1 MAEFE
6 YNPLA
11 EYITIKWRCP
21 MCGTENESDAFSV
34 PTPNYVAETHH
45 DSIESEWYEDYCS
58 NCDHCINVELYNG
71 FYGGTLEVDLDNEE
85 VLDIDVEYPEEDD
98 VWYDK
103 ELFDA
108 THADVIKVMEKI
120 DSLDEDMKF
129 YLYKLLYAN
138 LITSMEAYLSDTLIK
153 YVTEDDGYLRKFTE
167 TYRPFRNQT
176 FTTDDIFNRMDH
188 LKDIVK
194 GELRELMYHNLPKI
208 KQIFMD
214 SMSVDIGVI
223 KDLYKAVLIRHD
235 IVHRN
240 GKDKDGKEHV
250 ITKENVE
257 QLCALVN
264 DFIYNIE
271 CQLPPTA
278 TSVEEIGSPFDVTL

>member
-1 MAEFE
+1 MADFE

-11 EYITIKWRCP
+11 EYITLKWRCP
-21 MCGTENESDAFSV
+21 KCGTENESDAFYV

-45 DSIESEWYEDYCS
+45 DSIESEWYEDCCS
-58 NCDHCINVELYNG
+58 NCDHCINIELYNG
-71 FYGGTLEVDLDNEE
+71 FYGGSLEVDLNNED

-98 VWYDK
+98 AWYDK
-103 ELFDA
+103 ELFDT

-120 DSLDEDMKF
+120 DSIDEDMKS

-153 YVTEDDGYLRKFTE
+153 YVTENAEYLRKFTE
-167 TYRPFRNQT
+167 TYKPFKNQT

-208 KQIFMD
+208 KPIFMD
-214 SMSVDIGVI
+214 SMGIDIGVI

-240 GKDKDGKEHV
+240 GKDKEGNEHV

-257 QLCALVN
+257 QLCAHVN

-271 CQLPPTA
+271 RQLA
-278 TSVEEIGSPFDVTL
+278 TIVTSEEGLSLPF

>member
-1 MAEFE
+1 MADFE

-11 EYITIKWRCP
+11 EYITLKWRCP
-21 MCGTENESDAFSV
+21 KCGTENESDAFSV

-45 DSIESEWYEDYCS
+45 DSIESEWYEDCCS
-58 NCDHCINVELYNG
+58 NCDHCINIELYNG
-71 FYGGTLEVDLDNEE
+71 FYGGSLEVDLNNEE

-98 VWYDK
+98 AWYDK
-103 ELFDA
+103 ELFDT
-108 THADVIKVMEKI
+108 THADVLKVMEEI
-120 DSLDEDMKF
+120 DSIDEDMKS

-153 YVTEDDGYLRKFTE
+153 YVTENEEYLRKFTE
-167 TYRPFRNQT
+167 TYKPFKNQT

-208 KQIFMD
+208 KPIFMD
-214 SMSVDIGVI
+214 SMGIDIGVI

-240 GKDKDGKEHV
+240 GKDKEGNEHV

-257 QLCALVN
+257 QLCAQVN

-271 CQLPPTA
+271 RQLA
-278 TSVEEIGSPFDVTL
+278 TIVTPEEGLSLPF

>member
-1 MAEFE
+1 MADFE

-11 EYITIKWRCP
+11 EYITLKWRCP
-21 MCGTENESDAFSV
+21 KCGTENESDAFSV

-45 DSIESEWYEDYCS
+45 DSIESEWYEDCCS
-58 NCDHCINVELYNG
+58 NCDHCINIELYNG
-71 FYGGTLEVDLDNEE
+71 FYGGSLEVDLNNED

-98 VWYDK
+98 AWYDK
-103 ELFDA
+103 ELFDT

-120 DSLDEDMKF
+120 DSIDEDMKS

-153 YVTEDDGYLRKFTE
+153 YVTENEEYLRKFTE
-167 TYRPFRNQT
+167 TYKPFKNQT

-208 KQIFMD
+208 KPIFMD
-214 SMSVDIGVI
+214 SMGIDIGVI

-240 GKDKDGKEHV
+240 GKDKEGNEHV

-257 QLCALVN
+257 QLCAQVN

-271 CQLPPTA
+271 RQLPPIV
-278 TSVEEIGSPFDVTL
+278 TSEEDISLLF

>member
-6 YNPLA
+6 YNPLT

-85 VLDIDVEYPEEDD
+85 VLDIDVEYPKEDD

-153 YVTEDDGYLRKFTE
+153 YVTENDGYLRKFTE

-214 SMSVDIGVI
+214 SMGVDIGVI

>member
-1 MAEFE
+1 MADFE

-11 EYITIKWRCP
+11 EYITLKWRCP
-21 MCGTENESDAFSV
+21 KCGTENESDAFSV

-45 DSIESEWYEDYCS
+45 DSIESEWYEDCCS
-58 NCDHCINVELYNG
+58 NCDHCINIELYNG
-71 FYGGTLEVDLDNEE
+71 FYGGSLEVDLNNED

-98 VWYDK
+98 AWYDK
-103 ELFDA
+103 ELFDT

-120 DSLDEDMKF
+120 DSIDEDMKF

-153 YVTEDDGYLRKFTE
+153 YVTENDEYLRKFTE
-167 TYRPFRNQT
+167 TYKPFKNQT

-208 KQIFMD
+208 KPIFMD
-214 SMSVDIGVI
+214 SMGIDIGVI

-240 GKDKDGKEHV
+240 GKDKEGKEHV

-257 QLCALVN
+257 QLCTQVN

-271 CQLPPTA
+271 RQLPPIV
-278 TSVEEIGSPFDVTL
+278 TSEEDISLLF

>member
-11 EYITIKWRCP
+11 EYITLKWRCP
-21 MCGTENESDAFSV
+21 KCGTENESDAFTV

-45 DSIESEWYEDYCS
+45 DSIESEWYEDCCS
-58 NCDHCINVELYNG
+58 NCGHCINVELYNG

-85 VLDIDVEYPEEDD
+85 VLNIDVEYPEEDD
-98 VWYDK
+98 AWYDK

-120 DSLDEDMKF
+120 DSLDEDMKSF
-129 YLYKLLYAN
+129 LYKLLYAN

-153 YVTEDDGYLRKFTE
+153 YVTENDEYLRKFTE
-167 TYRPFRNQT
+167 TYKPFKNQT
-176 FTTDDIFNRMDH
+176 FTANDIFNRMDH

-208 KQIFMD
+208 KGIFMD
-214 SMSVDIGVI
+214 SMGVDIGVI

-240 GKDKDGKEHV
+240 GKNKEGKEHV

-257 QLCALVN
+257 QLCAQVN
-264 DFIYNIE
+264 EFIYNME
-271 CQLPPTA
+271 CQLPPTV
-278 TSVEEIGSPFDVTL
+278 TSEEEISLPFDMPL

>member
-11 EYITIKWRCP
+11 EYITLKWCCP
-21 MCGTENESDAFSV
+21 KCGTENESEAFTV

-45 DSIESEWYEDYCS
+45 DSIESEWYEDCCS

-71 FYGGTLEVDLDNEE
+71 FYGGTLEVDLNNEE
-85 VLDIDVEYPEEDD
+85 VLDVDIEYPEEDD
-98 VWYDK
+98 AWYDK

-120 DSLDEDMKF
+120 DSLDEDMKS

-153 YVTEDDGYLRKFTE
+153 YVTENDEYLRKFTE
-167 TYRPFRNQT
+167 TYKPFKNQT
-176 FTTDDIFNRMDH
+176 ITIDNIFNRMDH

-194 GELRELMYHNLPKI
+194 EELRELMYHNLPKI
-208 KQIFMD
+208 KQIFKD
-214 SMSVDIGVI
+214 SMGIDIGVI
-223 KDLYKAVLIRHD
+223 KELCKAVLIRHD

-240 GKDKDGKEHV
+240 GKNKEGKAHV

-257 QLCALVN
+257 QLCTQVN
-264 DFIYNIE
+264 EFIYNIE
-271 CQLPPTA
+271 CQLPPTVI
-278 TSVEEIGSPFDVTL
+278 SEEDNSLPFDI

>member
-11 EYITIKWRCP
+11 EYITLKWHCP
-21 MCGTENESDAFSV
+21 KCGTENESDAFSV

-45 DSIESEWYEDYCS
+45 DSIESEWYEDCCS

-71 FYGGTLEVDLDNEE
+71 FYGGTLEVDLNNEE
-85 VLDIDVEYPEEDD
+85 VLDIDIEYPEEDD
-98 VWYDK
+98 AWYDK
-103 ELFDA
+103 ELFDT

-120 DSLDEDMKF
+120 DSIDEDMKF

-153 YVTEDDGYLRKFTE
+153 YVTETDEYLRKFTE
-167 TYRPFRNQT
+167 TYKPFKNQT

-194 GELRELMYHNLPKI
+194 GELRGLMYHNLPKI
-208 KQIFMD
+208 KPIFMD
-214 SMSVDIGVI
+214 SMGIDIGVI

-240 GKDKDGKEHV
+240 GKDKEGKEHV

-257 QLCALVN
+257 QLCTQVN

-271 CQLPPTA
+271 RQLPPIV
-278 TSVEEIGSPFDVTL
+278 TSEEDISLLF

>member
-45 DSIESEWYEDYCS
+45 DSIESECYEDYCY

-153 YVTEDDGYLRKFTE
+153 YVTESEVYLRKFTE
-167 TYRPFRNQT
+167 TYKPFKNQT
-176 FTTDDIFNRMDH
+176 FTTDKIFTRMYH
-188 LKDIVK
+188 IRDIVK
-194 GELRELMYHNLPKI
+194 EELRKLMYHDLPKI
-208 KQIFMD
+208 KPIFMD
-214 SMSVDIGVI
+214 SMGIDIGVI
-223 KDLYKAVLIRHD
+223 KELCKAVLIRHD

-240 GKDKDGKEHV
+240 GKDKEGKEHV
-250 ITKENVE
+250 ITKKDVE
-257 QLCALVN
+257 QLCTQVN
-264 DFIYNIE
+264 EFIYNIE
-271 CQLPPTA
+271 CQLPPIV
-278 TSVEEIGSPFDVTL
+278 TSE

>member
-1 MAEFE
+1 MADFE

-11 EYITIKWRCP
+11 EYITLKWRCP
-21 MCGTENESDAFSV
+21 KCGTENESDAFSV
-34 PTPNYVAETHH
+34 PAPNYVAETHH
-45 DSIESEWYEDYCS
+45 DSIESEWYEDCCS
-58 NCDHCINVELYNG
+58 NCDHCINIELYNG
-71 FYGGTLEVDLDNEE
+71 FYGGSLEVDLNNED

-98 VWYDK
+98 AWYDK
-103 ELFDA
+103 ELFDT

-120 DSLDEDMKF
+120 DSIDENMKS

-153 YVTEDDGYLRKFTE
+153 YVTENEEYLRKFTE
-167 TYRPFRNQT
+167 TYKPFKNQT
-176 FTTDDIFNRMDH
+176 FTTDNIFNRMDH

-208 KQIFMD
+208 KPIFMD
-214 SMSVDIGVI
+214 SMGIDIGVI

-240 GKDKDGKEHV
+240 GKDKEGNEHV

-257 QLCALVN
+257 QLCAQVN

-271 CQLPPTA
+271 RQLPPIV
-278 TSVEEIGSPFDVTL
+278 TSEEDISLLF

>member
-1 MAEFE
+1 MANLE

-11 EYITIKWRCP
+11 EFITLKWRCP
-21 MCGTENESDAFSV
+21 KCGTENESDAFSV
-34 PTPNYVAETHH
+34 PTPNFSAETHH
-45 DSIESEWYEDYCS
+45 DSIESEWYEDCCS
-58 NCDHCINVELYNG
+58 NCDHSINVELYNG
-71 FYGGTLEVDLDNEE
+71 FYGGTLEVDLNDED

-98 VWYDK
+98 EWYDK

-108 THADVIKVMEKI
+108 THADVIKVLEKI
-120 DSLDEDMKF
+120 EILDADMKS
-129 YLYKLLYAN
+129 YLYQLLYAN

-153 YVTEDDGYLRKFTE
+153 YVTENDEYLRKFTE
-167 TYRPFRNQT
+167 TYKPFKKQT

-208 KQIFMD
+208 KPIFKD
-214 SMSVDIGVI
+214 SMGIDIGVI

-240 GKDKDGKEHV
+240 GKDKDGKELV
-250 ITKENVE
+250 ITKEDVE
-257 QLCALVN
+257 KLCTQVN

-271 CQLPPTA
+271 CKLPATA
-278 TSVEEIGSPFDVTL
+278 ISVEDISSPFDMI

>member
-58 NCDHCINVELYNG
+58 NCDNCINVELYNG

-153 YVTEDDGYLRKFTE
+153 YVTENDGYLRKFTE

-214 SMSVDIGVI
+214 SMGVDIGVI

>member
-153 YVTEDDGYLRKFTE
+153 YVTENDGYLRKFTE

-214 SMSVDIGVI
+214 SMGVDIGVI

>member
-85 VLDIDVEYPEEDD
+85 VLDIDIEYPEEDD

-153 YVTEDDGYLRKFTE
+153 YVTENDGYLRKFTE

-214 SMSVDIGVI
+214 SMDVDIGVI

>member
-1 MAEFE
+1 MADFE

-11 EYITIKWRCP
+11 EYITLKWRCP
-21 MCGTENESDAFSV
+21 KCGTENESDAFSV

-45 DSIESEWYEDYCS
+45 DSIESEWYEDCCS
-58 NCDHCINVELYNG
+58 NCDHCINIELYNG
-71 FYGGTLEVDLDNEE
+71 FYGGSLEVDLNNED

-98 VWYDK
+98 AWYDK
-103 ELFDA
+103 ELFDT

-120 DSLDEDMKF
+120 DSIDEDMKS

-153 YVTEDDGYLRKFTE
+153 YVTENEEYLRKFTE
-167 TYRPFRNQT
+167 TYKPFKNQT

-208 KQIFMD
+208 KPIFMD
-214 SMSVDIGVI
+214 SMGIDIGVI

-240 GKDKDGKEHV
+240 GKDKEGNEHV

-257 QLCALVN
+257 QLCAQVN

-271 CQLPPTA
+271 RQLPHIV
-278 TSVEEIGSPFDVTL
+278 TSEEDISLLF

>member
-11 EYITIKWRCP
+11 EYITLKWHCP
-21 MCGTENESDAFSV
+21 KCGTENESDAFSV

-45 DSIESEWYEDYCS
+45 DSIESEWYEDCCS

-71 FYGGTLEVDLDNEE
+71 FYGGTLEVDLNNEE
-85 VLDIDVEYPEEDD
+85 VLDIDIEYPEEDD
-98 VWYDK
+98 AWYDK
-103 ELFDA
+103 ELFDT

-120 DSLDEDMKF
+120 DSIDEDMKF

-153 YVTEDDGYLRKFTE
+153 YVTENDEYLRKFTE
-167 TYRPFRNQT
+167 TYKPFKNQT

-208 KQIFMD
+208 KPIFMD
-214 SMSVDIGVI
+214 SMGIDIGVI

-240 GKDKDGKEHV
+240 GKDKEGKEHV

-257 QLCALVN
+257 QLCTQVN

-271 CQLPPTA
+271 RQLPPIV
-278 TSVEEIGSPFDVTL
+278 TSEEDISLLF

>member
-1 MAEFE
+1 MAEFD

-11 EYITIKWRCP
+11 EYITLKWKCP
-21 MCGTENESDAFSV
+21 KCGKENESDAFSV
-34 PTPNYVAETHH
+34 PTPNYIAETHH

-58 NCDHCINVELYNG
+58 NCDHCISVELHNG
-71 FYGGTLEVDLDNEE
+71 FYGGDLEVDLNNED
-85 VLDIDVEYPEEDD
+85 VLDIDIEYPEEEDA
-98 VWYDK
+98 WYDK

-108 THADVIKVMEKI
+108 THADVIRVMEKI
-120 DSLDEDMKF
+120 DSLDEEMKS

-153 YVTEDDGYLRKFTE
+153 YVTENDEYLRKFTE
-167 TYRPFRNQT
+167 TYKPFKNQT

-208 KQIFMD
+208 KPIFKD
-214 SMSVDIGVI
+214 SLGIDIGVI
-223 KDLYKAVLIRHD
+223 KDLCKAVLIRHD

-240 GKDKDGKEHV
+240 GKNKEGKVHV

-257 QLCALVN
+257 QLCTQVN
-264 DFIYNIE
+264 EFIYNIE
-271 CQLPPTA
+271 RQLPPI
-278 TSVEEIGSPFDVTL
+278 TSEEEDINLPF

>member
-6 YNPLA
+6 YHPLA
-11 EYITIKWRCP
+11 EYITLKWRCP
-21 MCGTENESDAFSV
+21 KCGTENESDAFSV

-45 DSIESEWYEDYCS
+45 DSIESEWYEDCCS

-85 VLDIDVEYPEEDD
+85 VLNIDVEYPEEDD
-98 VWYDK
+98 AWYDK

-120 DSLDEDMKF
+120 DSLDEDMKS

-153 YVTEDDGYLRKFTE
+153 YVTENDEYLRKFTE
-167 TYRPFRNQT
+167 TYKPFKNQT
-176 FTTDDIFNRMDH
+176 FTANDIFNRMDH

-208 KQIFMD
+208 KGIFMD
-214 SMSVDIGVI
+214 SMGVDIGVI

-240 GKDKDGKEHV
+240 GKNKEGKEHV

-257 QLCALVN
+257 QLCAQVN
-264 DFIYNIE
+264 EFIYNIE
-271 CQLPPTA
+271 CQLPPTV
-278 TSVEEIGSPFDVTL
+278 TSEEEISLPFDMTL

>member
-153 YVTEDDGYLRKFTE
+153 YVTENDGYLRKFTE

-176 FTTDDIFNRMDH
+176 FTTDDIFNLMDH

-214 SMSVDIGVI
+214 SMGVDIGVI

>member
-1 MAEFE
+1 
-6 YNPLA
+6 
-11 EYITIKWRCP
+11 

-153 YVTEDDGYLRKFTE
+153 YVTENDGYLRKFTE

-214 SMSVDIGVI
+214 SMGVDIGVI

>member
-1 MAEFE
+1 MADFE

-11 EYITIKWRCP
+11 EYITLKWRCP
-21 MCGTENESDAFSV
+21 KCGTENESDAFSV

-45 DSIESEWYEDYCS
+45 DSIESEWYEDCCS

-71 FYGGTLEVDLDNEE
+71 FYGGTLEVDLNNEE
-85 VLDIDVEYPEEDD
+85 VLDIDIEYPEEDD
-98 VWYDK
+98 AWYDK
-103 ELFDA
+103 ELFDT

-120 DSLDEDMKF
+120 DSIDEDMKF

-153 YVTEDDGYLRKFTE
+153 YVTENDEYLRKFTE
-167 TYRPFRNQT
+167 TYKPFKNQT

-208 KQIFMD
+208 KPIFMD
-214 SMSVDIGVI
+214 SMGIDIGVI

-240 GKDKDGKEHV
+240 GKDKEGKEHV

-257 QLCALVN
+257 QLCTQVN

-271 CQLPPTA
+271 RQLPPIV
-278 TSVEEIGSPFDVTL
+278 TSEEDISLLF

>member
-1 MAEFE
+1 
-6 YNPLA
+6 
-11 EYITIKWRCP
+11 
-21 MCGTENESDAFSV
+21 
-34 PTPNYVAETHH
+34 
-45 DSIESEWYEDYCS
+45 
-58 NCDHCINVELYNG
+58 
-71 FYGGTLEVDLDNEE
+71 
-85 VLDIDVEYPEEDD
+85 
-98 VWYDK
+98 
-103 ELFDA
+103 
-108 THADVIKVMEKI
+108 MEKI
-120 DSLDEDMKF
+120 DSIDEDMKF

-153 YVTEDDGYLRKFTE
+153 YVTENDEYLRKFTE
-167 TYRPFRNQT
+167 TYKPFKNQT

-208 KQIFMD
+208 KPIFMD
-214 SMSVDIGVI
+214 SMGIDIGVI

-240 GKDKDGKEHV
+240 GKDKEGKEHV

-257 QLCALVN
+257 QLCTQVN

-271 CQLPPTA
+271 RQLPPIV
-278 TSVEEIGSPFDVTL
+278 TSEEDISLLF

>member
-1 MAEFE
+1 MADFE

-11 EYITIKWRCP
+11 EYITLKWRCP
-21 MCGTENESDAFSV
+21 KCGTENESDAFSV

-45 DSIESEWYEDYCS
+45 DSIESEWYEDCCS
-58 NCDHCINVELYNG
+58 NCDHCINIELYNG
-71 FYGGTLEVDLDNEE
+71 FYGGSLEVDLNNED

-98 VWYDK
+98 AWYDK
-103 ELFDA
+103 ELFDT
-108 THADVIKVMEKI
+108 THADVLKVMEKI
-120 DSLDEDMKF
+120 DSIDEDMKS

-153 YVTEDDGYLRKFTE
+153 YVTENEEYLRKFTE
-167 TYRPFRNQT
+167 TYKPFKNQT

-208 KQIFMD
+208 KPIFMD
-214 SMSVDIGVI
+214 SMGIDIGVI

-240 GKDKDGKEHV
+240 GKNKEGKEHV

-257 QLCALVN
+257 QLCILVN

-271 CQLPPTA
+271 RQLPPIV
-278 TSVEEIGSPFDVTL
+278 TSEEDISLLF

>member
-85 VLDIDVEYPEEDD
+85 LLDIDVEYPEEDD

-103 ELFDA
+103 ELFEA

-153 YVTEDDGYLRKFTE
+153 YVTENDGYLRKFTE

-214 SMSVDIGVI
+214 SMGVDIGVI